1 MILQQV
7 LINFFLSHAEKTK
20 KTVFVFILRHID
32 PQSKLSSSSDV
43 EAQAIII

>member
-20 KTVFVFILRHID
+20 KQCLYSYLDT
-32 PQSKLSSSSDV
+32 
-43 EAQAIII
+43 